1 MSITVVVVLV
11 LALAALIWVAWACAP
26 TRVDSTVEVPWA
38 PERVIERMV
47 LVVADEGTT
56 DVAPGST
63 TLSLTHKS
71 NAVWPIV
78 VAVVLFPFGLLALA
92 FRTTERAVIVATP
105 AGGGGSYVTMR
116 GQLRSRLFERIDA
129 ELQAMRGAPTGP
141 PPTTAPPSLTPPA

>member
-1 MSITVVVVLV
+1 MSILIVGAVV
-11 LALAALIWVAWACAP
+11 ALAALIWVAWACAP

-47 LVVADEGTT
+47 LVAAHEGTS

-63 TLSLTHKS
+63 TLSLTRKS

-78 VAVVLFPFGLLALA
+78 VAVAFFPVGLIALA

-105 AGGGGSYVTMR
+105 AGGGGSYVTLR
-116 GQLRSRLFERIDA
+116 GQLRTSLFECIDA
-129 ELQAMRGAPTGP
+129 ELQAMRGGAAISR
-141 PPTTAPPSLTPPA
+141 PTTAHPTITPTA